1 MRIIIAGAGDLGFH
15 LSKLLAQ
22 EEQDIV
28 LIDQNSEVLDYASNH
43 LDVVTIRG
51 SSTSLK
57 TLEEANVSKADLLI
71 AVTSI
76 EETNITT
83 AIMGKRL
90 GAKRTIARVSNI
102 EFLHQREKLNLKDVG
117 IDEIISP
124 ESLAAKEIKRL
135 LKETA
140 LTDTFE
146 FEKGMLSLIGISVDE
161 QSELLD
167 KTLTE
172 TAYLNPD
179 HNFTTVAIL
188 RNNETI
194 IPHGENKFLLNDHA
208 YFIAEPSGIDR
219 VMDLSGKK
227 RQEVKNVMILGGSRV
242 GINTA
247 KQLSKKYNIKLVE
260 QDKEKCFELADEL
273 TNTMIINGDGRDLE
287 LLKEEGIDRMDA
299 FIAVTGNSETN
310 IISSLVA
317 KDTGVKKTVALV
329 ENIDYIHLSQNI
341 GVDTLIN
348 KKLIAANFIFRY
360 IRKGEVINLTSV
372 HGVDAEVLEFE
383 VHEGAKILAKELRN
397 LEFPQTAI
405 IGGVIRKGQG
415 YTVRGNFRFEPKD
428 RVVVLSRP
436 ECIHN
441 VEGFFK

>member
-1 MRIIIAGAGDLGFH
+1 MGFH
-15 LSKLLAQ
+15 LAKLLAQ

-28 LIDQNSEVLDYASNH
+28 LIDQNSETLDYASNH
-43 LDVVTIRG
+43 LDVSTIKG

-57 TLEEANVSKADLLI
+57 TLEEANVSKSDLLI

-90 GAKRTIARVSNI
+90 GARRTIARVSNI

-124 ESLAAKEIKRL
+124 ESLAAREIKRL

-146 FEKGMLSLIGISVDE
+146 FEKGMLSLIGITVDD
-161 QSELLD
+161 QSELLN

-188 RNNETI
+188 RNNETL
-194 IPHGENKFLLNDHA
+194 IPHGETRFEYNDHA
-208 YFIAEPSGIDR
+208 YFIAEPSGVER

-227 RQEVKNVMILGGSRV
+227 RHEIKNVMILGGSRV

-247 KQLSKKYNIKLVE
+247 RQLSKKYNIKLVE
-260 QDKEKCFELADEL
+260 QDKDKCFELADEL
-273 TNTMIINGDGRDLE
+273 SNTMIINGDGRDLE

-317 KDTGVKKTVALV
+317 KDTGVGKTVALV
-329 ENIDYIHLSQNI
+329 ENMDYIHLSQNI

-360 IRKGEVINLTSV
+360 IRKGEVINLTSI
-372 HGVDAEVLEFE
+372 HGVDAEILEFE
-383 VHEGAKILAKELRN
+383 VQEGAKILAQELRE
-397 LEFPQTAI
+397 LDFPETAI
-405 IGGVIRKGQG
+405 VGGVIRRGQG
-415 YTVRGNFRFEPKD
+415 YSVRGNFKFEPKD
-428 RVVVLSRP
+428 RVVVLTRP
-436 ECIHN
+436 ECIHS
-441 VEGFFK
+441 VEGFFR